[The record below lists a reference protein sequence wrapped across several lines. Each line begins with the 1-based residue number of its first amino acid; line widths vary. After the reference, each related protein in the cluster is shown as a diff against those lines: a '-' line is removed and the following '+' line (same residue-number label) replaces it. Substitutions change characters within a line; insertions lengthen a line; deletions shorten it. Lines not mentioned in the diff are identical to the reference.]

1 MSDKTLAEAFVAA
14 QAEFPAVEPDAVNPH
29 FKSKFVSLGHL
40 LAKVRPVLNKH
51 GLSVIQFPTLTKAGH
66 PTLMTTIMHESGEVI
81 EAEAPLLLPKQ
92 DPQGQ
97 GSAITYM
104 RRYALASALGI
115 SDQEDDDGNAGVKA
129 REDEDTERIQ
139 RAIDLERRDALGKF
153 IKDSGIGFDKL
164 CTIMSAVGADAPKD
178 KTAKAVREA
187 LGALTE
193 AQAEHIHASVEGHSG
208 S

>member
-51 GLSVIQFPTLTKAGH
+51 GLSVIQLPTLTKAGH

-115 SDQEDDDGNAGVKA
+115 SDQEDDDGNAGVAA
-129 REDEDTERIQ
+129 RAQEEDKPEVVLLSDEKVDEIAAKVKEAGVGYDQ
-139 RAIDLERRDALGKF
+139 LCLILG
-153 IKDSGIGFDKL
+153 
-164 CTIMSAVGADAPKD
+164 AVGADAPQKRT
-178 KTAKAVREA
+178 KLAVRSA
-187 LGALTE
+187 LYALTE
-193 AQAEHIHASVEGHSG
+193 KQAEHVLSSLEGQNAA
-208 S
+208 